1 VRLDAER
8 EEYLSFR
15 LMVAVPTHSGSLVV
29 EAAEALLS
37 LQQLV
42 LERGGSL
49 IFHHERG
56 AMINVVRNAIVAE
69 FMESDADLLL
79 MLDADTAVHRQTFAR
94 MIDLGQPFVGCV
106 YPKRQF
112 DWTKVDLSIAGD
124 VDELLY
130 QASKFV
136 GFLDQDD
143 AGRVNVVDG
152 FALATQIGGGA
163 ILLRREMFERMMAA
177 YPELEGKGFEA
188 GTKYSFNWGFFNS
201 VLVDGLPQ
209 SEDISFCMRW
219 RAIGGEIWADI
230 ASPVMHVGQYQYA
243 GNYIDY
249 LAARAKLKSP

>member
-1 VRLDAER
+1 V
-8 EEYLSFR
+8 LSFK

-29 EAAEALLS
+29 EAAEALLA
-37 LQQLV
+37 LQELV

-49 IFHHERG
+49 TFHHERG
-56 AMINVVRNAIVAE
+56 AVINVVRNAIVAE
-69 FMESDADLLL
+69 FMESDADLLV
-79 MLDADTAVHRQTFAR
+79 MLDADTAVHKETFER

-106 YPKRQF
+106 YPKRSF
-112 DWTKVDLSIAGD
+112 DWTKTNMAVAED

-136 GFLDQDD
+136 GFLDQDE
-143 AGRVNVVDG
+143 AGRVSVEDG
-152 FALATQIGGGA
+152 FALARQIGGGA
-163 ILLRREMFERMMAA
+163 MLLRREMFERLMSA
-177 YPELEGKGFEA
+177 YPELEGKGFEP

-219 RAIGGEIWADI
+219 RAIGGPIWADV

-243 GNYIDY
+243 GNYIDF
-249 LAARAKLKSP
+249 LAARAKLKAP